1 MEKYLMICFLLVASI
16 GLAQKESGLGITAGL
31 NYGSTGSLRAN
42 GQTIIDDP
50 KEKAGYHIGVYWKL
64 DLMVV
69 YLRPELKYTVL
80 NNEYNGSHFGMQKI
94 DVPLLIG
101 TKIIG
106 PLRVFAGPSLQYV
119 IDTDLQDIEV
129 SNVEKD
135 FTIGVQFGLGVNLGN
150 LGIDVRY
157 ERGFTKNEIEYLADT
172 VQFNGPATI
181 DSRPQ
186 QIILAI
192 SIKL

>member
-1 MEKYLMICFLLVASI
+1 
-16 GLAQKESGLGITAGL
+16 
-31 NYGSTGSLRAN
+31 
-42 GQTIIDDP
+42 
-50 KEKAGYHIGVYWKL
+50 
-64 DLMVV
+64 
-69 YLRPELKYTVL
+69 
-80 NNEYNGSHFGMQKI
+80 MQKI

-106 PLRVFAGPSLQYV
+106 PLFVFAGPSLQYV